1 MIHLLLATAIALSS
15 CSDRKTNREMASA
28 DTLPSMVMQIQKC
41 AKLYTTE
48 VRVHKIITHDDAKR
62 LKGSLLGQNIDLT
75 LPLSKRKIAIPIDAT
90 LKAYVASYERQGRQA
105 ILRSIPQMNL
115 LEQARTN
122 AAKVIIPM
130 ILQMGYREE
139 DITVS
144 FRKRFTP
151 SDLPTLLHLPNDEKT
166 STDE

>member
-1 MIHLLLATAIALSS
+1 
-15 CSDRKTNREMASA
+15 
-28 DTLPSMVMQIQKC
+28 
-41 AKLYTTE
+41 
-48 VRVHKIITHDDAKR
+48 
-62 LKGSLLGQNIDLT
+62 
-75 LPLSKRKIAIPIDAT
+75 
-90 LKAYVASYERQGRQA
+90 
-105 ILRSIPQMNL
+105 MNL

-151 SDLPTLLHLPNDEKT
+151 SGLPTLLHLPNDEKT